1 MKNTIFD
8 YVNAILHNKDSSVF
22 DNVDDDSTFSPY
34 MINRWI
40 SMHSPEMANMVNQTT
55 NKYVNIF
62 NTKQEFFNFY
72 VSVYPRLRQKRISY
86 IKKTKAEKE
95 KEEDEILPLI
105 AKAQEMSLREV
116 KFNRDMV
123 EFLQIEAQ

>member
-8 YVNAILHNKDSSVF
+8 YVNAILHSKNKSVF
-22 DNVDDDSTFSPY
+22 TNMDDESTFSSY
-34 MINRWI
+34 MINRWV
-40 SMHSPEMANMVNQTT
+40 SMYSPEMANMVNQTT

-72 VSVYPRLRQKRISY
+72 ISVYPRLHQKRINY
-86 IKKTKAEKE
+86 IKKTKSEKE
-95 KEEDEILPLI
+95 KEEDEMLPLI

-123 EFLQIEAQ
+123 EFLQTTP